1 MGMVRR
7 LLLVAGVLLLGLTPL
22 IGQTADLHKI
32 AGQVD
37 KRYNSLQSLQLDFT
51 ETYKG
56 AGISRSESGV
66 MSLKKPG
73 RMRWD
78 YETPTR
84 KAFLT
89 DGKTAWFYVPGERQA
104 RRTSV
109 KKLDDFRSPLRYL
122 LGKTKLEKEFDNLGV
137 LTGDKDAAPG
147 DVVLQGI
154 PRGME
159 DRVQSTRLE
168 IAPDGAIVRIW
179 IEELDGSITEFRF
192 SNEKHNPHLADAK
205 FKFKPPVGVEVI
217 ESENLEP

>member
-122 LGKTKLEKEFDNLGV
+122 LGKTKLEKEFDNLAV

>member
-7 LLLVAGVLLLGLTPL
+7 LLVAGVLLLGFTPL
-22 IGQTADLHKI
+22 VGQTADLHKI

-37 KRYNSLQSLQLDFT
+37 KRYNSLQSLQLNFT

-192 SNEKHNPHLADAK
+192 SNEKHNPQLADAK